1 MNPVR
6 RGPDFA
12 RRMLRSPS
20 AALLAVSVAACAQAP
35 GDGSGRTAPAPTA
48 PAPSPARTPE
58 VEATTPAPKLRGI
71 KPAELPREEPGVGL
85 GGLTHEP
92 AQPAQPAQ

>member
-1 MNPVR
+1 MNPAH
-6 RGPDFA
+6 RGA
-12 RRMLRSPS
+12 GRAWRMLRLPT

-35 GDGSGRTAPAPTA
+35 AAGSGAPAPA
-48 PAPSPARTPE
+48 APSPAPE
-58 VEATTPAPKLRGI
+58 AEGTAPAPKLRGI

-92 AQPAQPAQ
+92 AQPGR